1 MKRFVSILLLI
12 LSVQCAVG
20 IFAQGKGGVGSDA
33 KAADKLRKAEVK
45 KQLADAKLNLKQN
58 KNLDKTETVMMNLLA
73 DSVNVR
79 DKRLH
84 ATLLESLRKQYNQG
98 NEKLYLHQNYDTT
111 QLFLIARRIFEATQR
126 FDSIEALPN
135 EKGKVEFSYRKEN
148 AQLLSQL
155 YGNLYTGGVFLLN
168 HRKYKEAVQHVD
180 TYLMAPEWP
189 VMEGT
194 LKVDSLHRQHA
205 SYIML
210 VAGYRCEDF
219 KSALKYEADALKYR
233 PRLETTLQ
241 YLSEIYHEKKDSDRY
256 EKLLVQGVDSF
267 PRSRYFFSRLVDLYC
282 SHNDFNSALG
292 VTSKVLAAD
301 TTDFSAKVVKQTLL
315 LNLARYDECIALG
328 DKLIAQNDSV
338 SDIYYNNAL
347 AYYNQTMGL
356 DKGPSNKRKEREK
369 KLQCLYRKCRPYM
382 EKFRELQPN
391 ERAKWRPVLYNVYL
405 NLNMG
410 KEFSEINGI

>member
-1 MKRFVSILLLI
+1 MKRVVSILILI

-20 IFAQGKGGVGSDA
+20 IFAQDKAIAPNDA
-33 KAADKLRKAEVK
+33 KAVDRLRKAEVK
-45 KQLADAKLNLKQN
+45 KQLNDAKNNLRQN
-58 KNLDKTETVMMNLLA
+58 KNLDKTETVMRNLLA
-73 DSVNVR
+73 DSVNIR

-84 ATLLESLRKQYNQG
+84 ATLLESLRRQYNQG

-111 QLFLIARRIFEATQR
+111 QLFLIARRIFEATER

-168 HRKYKEAVQHVD
+168 HRKYKEAVQHAD

-189 VMEGT
+189 VMEGS
-194 LKVDSLHRQHA
+194 LKVDSMHRRHA
-205 SYIML
+205 AYIML
-210 VAGYRCEDF
+210 VAGYRSEDF
-219 KSALKYEADALKYR
+219 KSALKYEADAMKYR

-241 YLSEIYHEKKDSDRY
+241 YLAEIYNEKRDSARC
-256 EKLLVQGVDSF
+256 EQLLMQGVDSF
-267 PRSRYFFSRLVDLYC
+267 PRNRYFFSRLVDFYC
-282 SHNDFNSALG
+282 SRNDFNSALG
-292 VTSKVLAAD
+292 VTTKVLAAD
-301 TTDFSAKVVKQTLL
+301 TTDFQAKVVKQTLL
-315 LNLARYDECIALG
+315 LNLARYDECVALG

-338 SDIYYNNAL
+338 SDVYYNNAL

-369 KLQCLYRKCRPYM
+369 KLQCLFRKCRPYM
-382 EKFRELQPN
+382 ERFRALEPK